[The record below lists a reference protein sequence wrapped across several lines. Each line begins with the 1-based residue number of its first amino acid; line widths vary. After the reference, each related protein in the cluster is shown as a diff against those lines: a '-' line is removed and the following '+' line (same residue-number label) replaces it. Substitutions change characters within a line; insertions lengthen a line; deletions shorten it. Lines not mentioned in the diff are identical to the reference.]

1 MHGYNRYGRKGD
13 PFKGYNVYFIKIL
26 TENRE
31 LAFENVTERTKAYA
45 DLLERGYKKKE
56 LEKGKRK
63 EYCCLQ
69 KI

>member
-13 PFKGYNVYFIKIL
+13 PFKGFNVYFIRIL

-31 LAFENVTERTKAYA
+31 LTYNKVAERSKAYRE
-45 DLLERGYKKKE
+45 LIERGYKEKD

-63 EYCCLQ
+63 EYF
-69 KI
+69 K